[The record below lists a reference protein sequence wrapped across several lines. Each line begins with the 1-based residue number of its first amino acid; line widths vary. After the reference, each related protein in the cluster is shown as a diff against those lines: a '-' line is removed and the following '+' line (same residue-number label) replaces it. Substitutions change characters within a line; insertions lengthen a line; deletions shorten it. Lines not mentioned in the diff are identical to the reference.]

1 MEKITL
7 KINKNSNNSM
17 KDCADV
23 YVENMINHKVYNLD
37 SVNKSE
43 SKCTP
48 TVDVTTAQQQMV
60 IKCLNKLDVRIA
72 YGISDCDCRTCVT
85 KKGKKTYY

>member
-37 SVNKSE
+37 TVNKSE

-48 TVDVTTAQQQMV
+48 TVDVTTAQQQML
-60 IKCLNKLDVRIA
+60 IKSLNTLDLRIG
-72 YGISDCDCRTCVT
+72 YGISDC
-85 KKGKKTYY
+85 KKTYC